1 MSNEK
6 NASQIVKE
14 FPAGKKVT
22 YYHNDQWWWGIVK
35 HAYKTSGGG
44 AIEFRVVP
52 GEHAGY
58 MHREAVRVYVHT
70 VSDVSRVIR
79 HGWTE
84 SVKMPVY

>member
-1 MSNEK
+1 MSNGK

-22 YYHNDQWWWGIVK
+22 YYHDDQWWWGIVK
-35 HAYKTSGGG
+35 HAYTPNGST
-44 AIEFRVVP
+44 IEFRLVP
-52 GEHAGY
+52 GDHLGY
-58 MHREAVRVYVHT
+58 MHREAVRVCVHT
-70 VSDVSRVIR
+70 IADISRVIR